1 MYWYVWPTH
10 SLVLHSFL
18 RRRELLRRNEC
29 RYRFTCSYTSH
40 LLSILFLLHDHV
52 LCTSRVIH
60 SITIY
65 RTYCFTRAIE
75 TLSPTVRECR
85 SSVKHHYRHTKDE
98 EVNEGKL
105 FDRFF
110 KTLSLIA
117 WSEIVDQAEHKCK
130 TRFSVIS
137 RVSLGASQS
146 AFCR

>member
-1 MYWYVWPTH
+1 MYSHVWPTN
-10 SLVLHSFL
+10 SLVLHSFFC
-18 RRRELLRRNEC
+18 RRELLRRNEC
-29 RYRFTCSYTSH
+29 RYCFTCSYTLH

-85 SSVKHHYRHTKDE
+85 SSVKHHCRHTKDKQ
-98 EVNEGKL
+98 VNQRKL

-110 KTLSLIA
+110 KTRPLVA
-117 WSEIVDQAEHKCK
+117 RPEIVDQAEYKCT
-130 TRFSVIS
+130 TRFSVIFGI
-137 RVSLGASQS
+137 SLSASQS
-146 AFCR
+146 AFSR